1 MTVRMPSRP
10 CWRYANWRMNWKP
23 GRCMPRC
30 AMAGRGLRL
39 RRLWGFR
46 SRPRIDVFHI
56 SKPPQRDSA
65 IMLRSLSR
73 YVKDARTLTQLCSRA
88 EEIARGHGH
97 VKPGSEHFVLAAL
110 GLADKT
116 ASGAFR
122 HLSLT
127 EAAFLGALAS
137 QHETALASIGVTRP
151 AASADP
157 SARALVPPKGSL
169 YEAGPSG
176 QSVVQRLAES
186 RGARKGRELLGADVL
201 LGWPRRRTRARLAP
215 SGRLESAPN
224 GWSTR
229 RRWRWLSTRRARALP
244 EPDSSPKATASLPMN
259 HGELDPLPSTCS
271 ENTLREHGPIKP
283 LNAQGATC

>member
-1 MTVRMPSRP
+1 
-10 CWRYANWRMNWKP
+10 
-23 GRCMPRC
+23 
-30 AMAGRGLRL
+30 
-39 RRLWGFR
+39 
-46 SRPRIDVFHI
+46 
-56 SKPPQRDSA
+56 
-65 IMLRSLSR
+65 MLRSLSR

-201 LGWPRRRTRARLAP
+201 LGVAQETHT
-215 SGRLESAPN
+215 SA
-224 GWSTR
+224 
-229 RRWRWLSTRRARALP
+229 ARAFRALGISA
-244 EPDSSPKATASLPMN
+244 ERMVDAASVALA
-259 HGELDPLPSTCS
+259 
-271 ENTLREHGPIKP
+271 EH
-283 LNAQGATC
+283 AARAGAA